1 MPLQGHVIASKSGHA
16 ANVELVKKIKK
27 VYQKKI
33 LQQQYLYSDKG
44 GFIDINSI
52 LNLLPHRYPFVLV
65 DRIVD
70 ITPGEKLTAFKNVTI
85 NEPFFQGHFPTQPVM
100 PGVLVLEAMAQAG
113 AFLVLNN
120 VPEPLKKNMLFSSIT
135 DSKFRA
141 PIVPGD
147 QVKIKMQLA
156 KIRLGAVKLIGKA
169 FVDDKLVAE
178 ANLMANIVNRAGS

>member
-1 MPLQGHVIASKSGHA
+1 MDKRSQFNI
-16 ANVELVKKIKK
+16 
-27 VYQKKI
+27 QDI
-33 LQQQYLYSDKG
+33 LE
-44 GFIDINSI
+44 
-52 LNLLPHRYPFVLV
+52 LLPHRYPMVLI
-65 DRIVD
+65 DRI
-70 ITPGEKLTAFKNVTI
+70 IEIEHGKTLTAIKNVTI
-85 NEPFFQGHFPTQPVM
+85 NEPFF
-100 PGVLVLEAMAQAG
+100 AG

-169 FVDDKLVAE
+169 YVDDKLVAE